1 MSLNV
6 LDLEE
11 LHTPET
17 RTEEC
22 EVKERNKGNGFT
34 FRSYFVTF
42 VAFQFAVLF
51 LILGLTNYKKCSAV
65 PRIRIWMIL
74 VGALL
79 CLERGIAIRRLIS
92 KSIFDKEDVE
102 LSDHEACY
110 RRETKRRQLKS
121 RPVSQDF
128 IWLLLVVLSML
139 SLTWLLNKPNS
150 GSCDDIVFISVMLF
164 SGIIL
169 LSCFLAV
176 FYVCIC
182 FCCRKFCCCAKK

>member
-22 EVKERNKGNGFT
+22 EVKKGKNGNGFIC
-34 FRSYFVTF
+34 RV
-42 VAFQFAVLF
+42 F
-51 LILGLTNYKKCSAV
+51 LILGLLNYKKCSPV

-92 KSIFDKEDVE
+92 KSIFDKEDIE
-102 LSDHEACY
+102 LSDHEACF
-110 RRETKRRQLKS
+110 RRETKRKQLKS

-128 IWLLLVVLSML
+128 IWLLLVVL
-139 SLTWLLNKPNS
+139 
-150 GSCDDIVFISVMLF
+150 
-164 SGIIL
+164 
-169 LSCFLAV
+169 
-176 FYVCIC
+176 
-182 FCCRKFCCCAKK
+182 